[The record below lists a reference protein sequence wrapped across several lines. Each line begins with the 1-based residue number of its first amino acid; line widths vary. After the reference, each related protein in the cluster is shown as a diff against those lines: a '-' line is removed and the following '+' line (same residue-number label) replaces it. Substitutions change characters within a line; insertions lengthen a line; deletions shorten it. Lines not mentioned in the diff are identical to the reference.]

1 MNQGND
7 INDDLFDP
15 ILDVLIGRCNG
26 GRVRL
31 NCLAA
36 MGGERGENYQLQGR
50 GRGENLQQGRNRG
63 ENYQHLDLISN
74 QSRSGSVSSV
84 CSSVIAIIT

>member
-1 MNQGND
+1 MNQGKD
-7 INDDLFDP
+7 ITDDLYDP
-15 ILDVLIGRCNG
+15 VLDVVIARCSG

-50 GRGENLQQGRNRG
+50 SRG

-84 CSSVIAIIT
+84 CSSVIVIIT

>member
-1 MNQGND
+1 MNQGKD
-7 INDDLFDP
+7 INDDLYEDP
-15 ILDVLIGRCNG
+15 ILDVVIGRCSG

-50 GRGENLQQGRNRG
+50 SRG

-84 CSSVIAIIT
+84 CSSVIVIIT